1 MQNDTTGTEV
11 RFPFY
16 ARLALVL
23 LSIVLILFL
32 MRQGSVILV
41 PLFFAVL
48 ISFLLLPLCSWLE
61 RRRLPRPLAAIL
73 SLLVFIGVFGGVV
86 YFLVQQMVAF
96 GQDLPQLTD
105 RVVVWI
111 EHTQTWIE
119 KKYKVDSDHQMDYVS
134 KYMSGAVTAVTD
146 TFQMVAF
153 SLFNFVIW
161 TIFVFVFVFFILNHR
176 RLLRRFIIMLF
187 QKKHQGRVEEVM
199 SDTRVLANSYVLG
212 LMTEVVIV
220 AVMNTVTLMLFG
232 VKYALLLGVLGAV
245 LNLIPYLG
253 IYVGA
258 GFAAL
263 ITLSN
268 STPGMAL
275 TVIIIFIVLHFLDA
289 NIILPRI
296 VGSRVKMNPLATI
309 IAVIIGNIVWGVP
322 GMFLFIPL
330 TAIMKLVFERVDAMR
345 PWAMVIGNDSDEPVT
360 KTKERAFKELT
371 QQNEK
376 KEEPPE

>member
-23 LSIVLILFL
+23 LSIVLILFM
-32 MRQGSVILV
+32 MRQGSVVIV

-48 ISFLLLPLCSWLE
+48 ISFLLLPLCNWLE
-61 RRRLPRPLAAIL
+61 RKHVPRPLAAIL
-73 SLLVFIGVFGGVV
+73 SLLLFIAVFSGII
-86 YFLVQQMVAF
+86 YFLVQQIVDF
-96 GQDLPQLTD
+96 GSNLPQLSGRIND
-105 RVVVWI
+105 WVAHVQKWI
-111 EHTQTWIE
+111 ERNYH
-119 KKYKVDSDHQMDYVS
+119 VDSSHQMDYVTQH
-134 KYMSGAVTAVTD
+134 MSGVMATLTTA
-146 TFQMVAF
+146 FQAVAF
-153 SLFNFVIW
+153 SLINFVIW

-176 RLLRRFIIMLF
+176 SLLRRFTIMLF
-187 QKKHQGRVEEVM
+187 QKKHQPRVEAVM
-199 SDTRVLANSYVLG
+199 SDTRLLANGYVLG
-212 LMTEVVIV
+212 LMTELVIV
-220 AVMNTVTLMLFG
+220 AFLNSMTLMLFG

-253 IYVGA
+253 IYTGTA
-258 GFAAL
+258 LAAL

-275 TVIIIFIVLHFLDA
+275 TVIIIFIVVHFLDA

-309 IAVIIGNIVWGVP
+309 VVVIIGNIVWGVP

-330 TAIMKLVFERVDAMR
+330 TAIVKLIFERVDALR
-345 PWAMVIGNDSDEPVT
+345 PWAMVIGTDSDKPVAPAGEQLPKQET
-360 KTKERAFKELT
+360 IQES
-371 QQNEK
+371 
-376 KEEPPE
+376 